1 MMRKAFVF
9 FLLLITYN
17 AFAQIESDRNEFYLL
32 YKQKKIFPTESKR
45 SWLNA
50 YGVYDLNSTAIT
62 NDFTKSLFFRGF
74 IDDPV
79 KGQVSSR
86 LKNNNRFGLEALA
99 GFTYKYQYKKDLTIV
114 AGLYHRELF
123 ASKFTRDAFELVFRG
138 NSMYSGRTAE
148 LSGLKINSLNYQ
160 SLYLGAIKEVNSNLK
175 VGGGISF
182 IRGGNFRTLT
192 IKRGSVYT
200 DTAGAYLDFDLN
212 FNLQLAK
219 NNSYFS
225 SNGIGGALNFYLML
239 EQEKGVLTVEVRD
252 LGIIQWNKMDTYR
265 GNSTYR
271 YDGVQVDNIL
281 NFGDSS
287 FVSTKADSIAKD
299 LGVVKEQ
306 KGNTFFIP
314 ATFNVSYLYNC
325 TDNISL
331 QGSIRY
337 MLNAGYLPRV
347 SLKGILSLSKGF
359 VVTPAIA
366 YGGFGRM
373 DFELGAAKL
382 FKSDLAVSANL
393 FLLEYVAWPKQSSG
407 QGVNVSICKL
417 F

>member
-1 MMRKAFVF
+1 MRKVILF

-17 AFAQIESDRNEFYLL
+17 AFSQIESERNEFYLL
-32 YKQKKIFPTESKR
+32 YKQKKLFPNESKK
-45 SWLNA
+45 SWINA
-50 YGVYDLNSTAIT
+50 SGIYDINSNAIT

-74 IDDPV
+74 IDDKV
-79 KGQVSSR
+79 KDEVSSQ
-86 LKNNNRFGLEALA
+86 LKSMNRFGLEGL
-99 GFTYKYQYKKDLTIV
+99 GGLTYKYQYKKDLTIV
-114 AGLYHRELF
+114 AGIYHRELF
-123 ASKFTRDAFELVFRG
+123 ASKFTNDAFELVFRG
-138 NSMYSGRTAE
+138 NSMYSGRTAQ

-160 SLYLGAIKEVNSNLK
+160 SLYLGAIKEVKPNLK
-175 VGGGISF
+175 IGGGVSF

-212 FNLQLAK
+212 FNLQLA
-219 NNSYFS
+219 NNNPYFS

-265 GNSTYR
+265 GNSTYH
-271 YDGVQVDNIL
+271 YDGVQVDNLL

-287 FVSTKADSIAKD
+287 FVSTKADSVAKD
-299 LGVVKEQ
+299 LGIVKEQ
-306 KGNTFFIP
+306 KGSTFFIP
-314 ATFNVSYLYNC
+314 ATFNVSYLYNYSEKF
-325 TDNISL
+325 SL

-337 MLNAGYLPRV
+337 MLNVGYLPRV
-347 SLKGILSLSKGF
+347 SLKGIVSLSNRF
-359 VVTPAIA
+359 VVTPAFA

-373 DFELGAAKL
+373 DFELGAAKF
-382 FKSDLAVSANL
+382 FKSELAVSANL
-393 FLLEYVAWPKQSSG
+393 FLLEYLAWPKHSAG
-407 QGVNVSICKL
+407 QGVNLSITKL